1 MNGSQATL
9 PSLKRRPLHKWFEQT
24 PCARGSAARAVP
36 LTQGDKVLFE
46 LFSPSVRGRAARSAA
61 GGLFNH
67 SNDSYAKV
75 SFPRRGGREAAGVVS
90 NTPVRSTLLFEM
102 PARKARAPFARLS
115 IYAE

>member
-1 MNGSQATL
+1 LDKKWLRWTF
-9 PSLKRRPLHKWFEQT
+9 PSFPRRPLHKPFEQT

-36 LTQGDKVLFE
+36 LTQGDNVLLE

-75 SFPRRGGREAAGVVS
+75 SLKRRG
-90 NTPVRSTLLFEM
+90 
-102 PARKARAPFARLS
+102 ARA
-115 IYAE
+115 IQG

>member
-36 LTQGDKVLFE
+36 LTQGDNVLFE
-46 LFSPSVRGRAARSAA
+46 LFSPSVRGRAACSAA

-67 SNDSYAKV
+67 SKDLLCKGLLSK
-75 SFPRRGGREAAGVVS
+75 AGWL
-90 NTPVRSTLLFEM
+90 RHQL
-102 PARKARAPFARLS
+102 KAPFLLGADEAVSHFNKIRSLR
-115 IYAE
+115 AGLF